1 MKNWMQK
8 PPAIKWP
15 PCPHYN
21 KLLPQCI
28 FTWWTPSH
36 HMKKGV
42 KAHYGDL
49 LWNVTLYYFL
59 GMCMFWVYP
68 TLNFRKIFT
77 IFLHIMLEYNLYKRF
92 FKKYFISFY
101 IVKDWNI
108 FMETNIRRN
117 IFLFHPHTSWLLS
130 DLITFELPLVILNL
144 QVACCID

>member
-1 MKNWMQK
+1 MSTLQQVIATMHIYMMNTKSSHEERGESTLW
-8 PPAIKWP
+8 WP
-15 PCPHYN
+15 PLECHIV
-21 KLLPQCI
+21 L
-28 FTWWTPSH
+28 FFR
-36 HMKKGV
+36 
-42 KAHYGDL
+42 
-49 LWNVTLYYFL
+49 NVHV
-59 GMCMFWVYP
+59 WVYP